1 MPEPPALV
9 QTRHQYEHVFGI
21 YVPIALG
28 VFAAIVLVTLFAV
41 LRYRRRAPEQAAR
54 WHENNAA
61 ELAYAALLVCTIAF
75 LLYVTFGAEHKV
87 DTVSAQ
93 ERPQLTVDVYG
104 SKWEWRFH
112 YRTLAIDRY
121 SGTVGRESLV
131 LPSGEAVRLR
141 LISRDVIHEFWVPEL
156 RYKHDLIPG
165 RAQPITVTFP
175 RSGTFAGQC
184 AEFCGLYH
192 ARMVFDVQVLSPAQ
206 FAAWASEHGR
216 AAVGAAGGRAAAA
229 AGGRAAAAA
238 GGRAAGGPGGRAA
251 PARGQRTAAAAG
263 AGVRRRLGA
272 RP

>member
-1 MPEPPALV
+1 MPELPALV
-9 QTRHQYEHVFGI
+9 QTRDQYEHVFGI

-28 VFAAIVLVTLFAV
+28 VFAAIVLATLFAL

-54 WHENNAA
+54 WHENNTA

-112 YRTLAIDRY
+112 YRTLGIDRY

-165 RAQPITVTFP
+165 RAQPITVTFA

-192 ARMVFDVQVLSPAQ
+192 ARMVFQVQVLSPAQ
-206 FAAWASEHGR
+206 FDAWASER
-216 AAVGAAGGRAAAA
+216 GRAAAA
-229 AGGRAAAAA
+229 AGGARAATAPGAGAA
-238 GGRAAGGPGGRAA
+238 GGARAATAPGA
-251 PARGQRTAAAAG
+251 
-263 AGVRRRLGA
+263 RRRLGA
-272 RP
+272 RL